1 MNSINLRLVQN
12 EENSEDWQTRM
23 LEEVDTVWMTE
34 QEIREIAITE
44 KIHWAWDFR
53 YGTVCLM
60 AMCCCRWELLVWSRD
75 EDHWHWRDQGTGK
88 RVLNALPT
96 WHKNSLRWWQK
107 LERRKVY
114 MSQGEDLRGR
124 SLQQQGIEVYARSVW
139 VSKQG
144 EYFRNGIKEAVGS
157 KKYHAGG
164 EVQTHLEGHKTS
176 GVSRWEVGHS

>member
-23 LEEVDTVWMTE
+23 LEEVDTVGMTE
-34 QEIREIAITE
+34 QEIWEIAITE

-114 MSQGEDLRGR
+114 MSLTRGGPEGEKFTATGHRSICKLSVSLKTGR
-124 SLQQQGIEVYARSVW
+124 IFQKWHQRSC
-139 VSKQG
+139 
-144 EYFRNGIKEAVGS
+144 
-157 KKYHAGG
+157 
-164 EVQTHLEGHKTS
+164 
-176 GVSRWEVGHS
+176 WE